1 MNLDLS
7 LSEDRAI
14 LQEFIQE
21 SKEGI
26 EQIESILLSLDADS
40 DSPDK
45 IDDGQ
50 INKIF
55 RTFHSIKGSAGFIG
69 LSRTSEL
76 THHAET
82 LLDQIRK
89 GKQTLTKEHID
100 LFLQLCDFLRELLD
114 HIQTALSEEAYASKI
129 DSYIKKLNKLLGDG
143 KYSRRSGSSKKRKQP
158 NVPADS
164 AETTGTPVPEE
175 SSDRGDP
182 GFEQLVTP
190 EMIKQFQADALEMLD
205 AAEQDLLELEK
216 SPSKLQAAESA
227 FRSIHSLKGNAG
239 FLGYED
245 VVQVCHEL
253 EQFLEQLRSG
263 GAVFDAGQSSLVLQ
277 VIDFIR
283 KALENMDEERPPLIP
298 GKFGLIDLMKE
309 TLGGGETEASSRA
322 VQSTPASEENA
333 TPDAEP
339 KTGSEPTGEAAD
351 RLPGKEKENPP
362 TEKTEGSPRPQK
374 SLNTEFIRVDV
385 NKLNH
390 LMDLVGELVIAESMV
405 SQHPE
410 IMGRDLPG
418 FEKAVIHLQKNI
430 RELQELATSMRMVP
444 LTATFRKMIR
454 LVRDL
459 SRKSNK
465 KVELEI
471 RGGDT
476 EVDRS
481 VIEHISDPLVHIIR
495 NAVDHGIEPSEE
507 RIRKG
512 KPPEGKITLDAK
524 QVGGEIWISITDD
537 GRGLDREKILAKA
550 LQRGLVPEDHD
561 HLPDEEVWRLIF
573 TPGFST
579 AQEVTAIS
587 GRGVGMDV
595 VVRNIEKIRGRVDI
609 FSEKDRGTTLK
620 LRIPLTTAIIDG
632 MLVRVENSLYA
643 IPVLDIRESLQ
654 VNSHPVVRMVDGQ
667 EVIRIRDQ
675 IFPVV
680 RLHEFYRLT
689 AREKELAQGILIL
702 VENGGK
708 SLCLFADELIGQRQ
722 LVIKPV
728 PDYLGHIPGVSGCAI
743 LGNGDICLILDIAN
757 VIKISEQ
764 ATQAREIEYV

>member
-26 EQIESILLSLDADS
+26 EQIETILLNLDEN
-40 DSPDK
+40 PGGLGE

-69 LSRTSEL
+69 LVQTSEL

-89 GKQTLTKEHID
+89 GKQALTKEHID

-114 HIQTALSEEAYASKI
+114 HIQTAFSEEAYTAKI
-129 DSYIKKLNKLLGDG
+129 NSYIEKLNKFL
-143 KYSRRSGSSKKRKQP
+143 KQEKSSKSSGARKRKKKTP
-158 NVPADS
+158 NSKAEERAPEPAERTPDS
-164 AETTGTPVPEE
+164 KEGELN
-175 SSDRGDP
+175 
-182 GFEQLVTP
+182 FEQLITP
-190 EMIKQFQADALEMLD
+190 EMVKQFQADALEMLD

-216 SPSKLQAAESA
+216 ESSRLEAAESA

-245 VVQVCHEL
+245 VVQVCHQL

-263 GAVFDAGQSSLVLQ
+263 KVDFDAGQSSLALQ

-283 KALENMDEERPPLIP
+283 KALENMDENRPPLIP

-309 TLGGGETEASSRA
+309 TLGDAAAEDAAS
-322 VQSTPASEENA
+322 QTPEKSGA
-333 TPDAEP
+333 
-339 KTGSEPTGEAAD
+339 
-351 RLPGKEKENPP
+351 KE
-362 TEKTEGSPRPQK
+362 EKTESPTVKEAAGTGQTASPGNGQGEAGQQTTRIASPVQK
-374 SLNTEFIRVDV
+374 TLNTEFIRVDV

-418 FEKAVIHLQKNI
+418 FEKAIIHLQKNI
-430 RELQELATSMRMVP
+430 RELQELATSMRMIP

-465 KVELEI
+465 QVELEI

-507 RIRKG
+507 RLKKG
-512 KPPEGKITLDAK
+512 KPPVGKITLDAK

-550 LQRGLVPEDHD
+550 VERGLVPEENDHI
-561 HLPDEEVWRLIF
+561 PDEEVWRLIF

-609 FSEKDRGTTLK
+609 YSEKDVGTTLK

-632 MLVRVENSLYA
+632 MLVRVQNSLYA

-680 RLHEFYRLT
+680 RLHEFYRMNGQ
-689 AREKELAQGILIL
+689 EKELSQGILIL

-722 LVIKPV
+722 LVITGACV
-728 PDYLGHIPGVSGCAI
+728 QSGERSRGRA
-743 LGNGDICLILDIAN
+743 
-757 VIKISEQ
+757 VKIE
-764 ATQAREIEYV
+764 ARSLPI